1 MSAVGL
7 SNSAILRLRV
17 CPVFRYL
24 LDIGLVAP
32 GGQRVGAIWP
42 VIRAKDGS
50 DWWGVA
56 GRYVYCAIDD
66 VLGISSSAGTSR

>member
-32 GGQRVGAIWP
+32 GAIWP